1 MRLDSIRWRLV
12 LSYVLL
18 TLLTVGLVGMLAL
31 TLLQQFIHAQTKA
44 QLQTN
49 ARTIASQAAVLMTP
63 APRLDD
69 LQDLANSLAFLGG
82 MRVRILDEQ
91 NHTLVDSGLPDKASS
106 VVWMQPDPTNQGQ
119 PSYLVPLSPRHLRD
133 YVGQAWIRDALGRRT
148 AVIVRI
154 EQGPW
159 GRQMVLVEPG
169 NSAETNPAPTATPVI
184 RAGRSVPL
192 QASAYESVRYPIGNS
207 NNPRGYV
214 QLDAPA
220 ASGEQILAAMRQAL
234 LLAGLGATLVAAI
247 AGLLVGRSLTAP
259 VLALSDSATRMSGG
273 NLSVRAP
280 ERGAGEI
287 GLLARQFNHM
297 AGSLQA
303 SFEAI
308 SAERDTLRRFI
319 ADASH
324 ELRTPITALGN
335 FVELLQGP
343 AANDPA
349 ARKEFLAESQN
360 QVRRMEWITGN
371 LLDLSRMDA
380 GLVQLDRHPYDL
392 SDVLESAAAPF
403 LPRAQEKG
411 IRMVIDGPSSPVTL
425 SCDRARMEMAL
436 GNLLDNALKFA
447 PAGGQV
453 RLSGASSE
461 QGIRITVEDNGA
473 GIKAGDLPFIFE
485 RFYRGQATA
494 DGSGLGLSIVKS
506 IVQAHGGQVS
516 IESQPGQGTRAII
529 DFPPK

>member
-1 MRLDSIRWRLV
+1 MKFDSIRWRLV

-44 QLQTN
+44 QLQSN
-49 ARTIASQAAVLMTP
+49 ARTIATQAAVLMNP

-91 NHTLVDSGLPDKASS
+91 NNILVDSGLPDKASS

-133 YVGQAWIRDALGRRT
+133 NLGQAWMRDALGRRT

-159 GRQMVLVEPG
+159 GRQMVLVEPN
-169 NSAETNPAPTATPVI
+169 NSPETLPAPTSTPVL
-184 RAGRSVPL
+184 RPGQSALVPG
-192 QASAYESVRYPIGNS
+192 AAYESVRYPIGAS
-207 NNPRGYV
+207 NNPSGYV

-220 ASGEQILAAMRQAL
+220 ASGEQILAAMRRAL

-259 VLALSDSATRMSGG
+259 VLALSESATRMSSGD
-273 NLSVRAP
+273 LSARAP

-297 AGSLQA
+297 ASSLQA
-303 SFEAI
+303 SFQAI
-308 SAERDTLRRFI
+308 STERDTLRRFI

-343 AANDPA
+343 AADDQA
-349 ARKEFLAESQN
+349 AREEFLSESQK
-360 QVRRMEWITGN
+360 QVRRMEWIAGN

-380 GLVQLDRHPYDL
+380 GLIQLDLHPHDL
-392 SDVLESAAAPF
+392 GDLLEAAAGPF

-411 IRMVIDGPSSPVTL
+411 IRLVIDPPSPPVNI

-436 GNLLDNALKFA
+436 GNLLDNALKFT
-447 PAGGQV
+447 PAGGLV
-453 RLSGASSE
+453 RLSGSSSE
-461 QGIRITVEDNGA
+461 QGIRITVEDDGA
-473 GIKAGDLPFIFE
+473 GIETDDLPFIFE
-485 RFYRGQATA
+485 RFYRGQATT

-506 IVQAHGGQVS
+506 IIQAHGGQVS
-516 IESQPGQGTRAII
+516 IESQPGQGTRATI
-529 DFPPK
+529 DFPLS